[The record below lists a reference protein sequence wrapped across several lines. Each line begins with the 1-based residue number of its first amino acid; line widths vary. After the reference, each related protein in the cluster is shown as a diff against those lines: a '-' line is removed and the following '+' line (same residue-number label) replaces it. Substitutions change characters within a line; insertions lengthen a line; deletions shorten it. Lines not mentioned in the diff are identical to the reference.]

1 VLGNPDET
9 RIAFQVEVEWL
20 DKIVVETGPST
31 AFGASNVTQIDRLI
45 PRVSLVGD
53 PTTVATI
60 GPEVTRYVITC
71 EPTAVVGTSEIM
83 VFPSVAGVYA
93 IGSY

>member
-45 PRVSLVGD
+45 
-53 PTTVATI
+53 
-60 GPEVTRYVITC
+60 
-71 EPTAVVGTSEIM
+71 
-83 VFPSVAGVYA
+83 
-93 IGSY
+93 